1 MAYRQQKQLKTL
13 ELNHLKAGHYL
24 YARKMQD
31 CHQFSSV
38 FVSPLAHRYRALAGI
53 TAFIQIASQ
62 L

>member
-1 MAYRQQKQLKTL
+1 M
-13 ELNHLKAGHYL
+13 NHLKAGHYL

-31 CHQFSSV
+31 CHQFSSI